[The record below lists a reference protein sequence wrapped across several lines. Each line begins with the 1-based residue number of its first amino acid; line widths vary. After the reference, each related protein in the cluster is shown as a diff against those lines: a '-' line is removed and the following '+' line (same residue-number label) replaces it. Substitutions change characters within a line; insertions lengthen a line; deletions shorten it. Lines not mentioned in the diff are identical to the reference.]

1 MEIYLNNTDDEM
13 AWSLNF
19 VGSSLA
25 DRPEELAERP
35 EVFCKPQQLH
45 IKFDAM
51 KSALQKAF
59 AILKHDANI
68 FRPPMTRSV
77 WPPAINPRP
86 SICLQCQ
93 FRSSTRFPQQGVRRQ
108 ISSRQFNIAQT
119 RAWSSQQALRKDEK
133 QQSPPTSDTTKSL
146 DPSLQ
151 TARSS
156 TNLPNVPLNGSSVRT
171 APDEYLPSHIEAQRW
186 TLTKRFNK
194 VLDGLMPRVVLLS
207 QRINSYTG
215 TDYSGIEALRQEI
228 KEQEQLVKAR
238 GAALKTAKADLD
250 AARATQSASQKE
262 VVGLLERKH
271 SWSAADLERYMSL
284 IRSEHLNEQAVQGA
298 KDCVAAAEKA
308 LEEARTRLEK
318 RERAQYHEEQIW
330 SDTIRRNSTWVTF
343 GLMGLNILLLLANVV
358 AIEPWRRRRLVR
370 EFRSALEEHKAH
382 SANATNLAAV
392 EADIYDAVGPVDN
405 LLESLEEE
413 MSATDADATE
423 MDTNGAT
430 SEGKGPEQVQEPV
443 IDIQGHSPV
452 APDRLSIKRLKTT
465 LEDMFSDRIIQT
477 RRVDM
482 TTATLQGIVFGSAVA
497 GLISFLLRQR

>member
-1 MEIYLNNTDDEM
+1 
-13 AWSLNF
+13 
-19 VGSSLA
+19 V
-25 DRPEELAERP
+25 
-35 EVFCKPQQLH
+35 
-45 IKFDAM
+45 
-51 KSALQKAF
+51 
-59 AILKHDANI
+59 
-68 FRPPMTRSV
+68 
-77 WPPAINPRP
+77 
-86 SICLQCQ
+86 
-93 FRSSTRFPQQGVRRQ
+93 
-108 ISSRQFNIAQT
+108 
-119 RAWSSQQALRKDEK
+119 
-133 QQSPPTSDTTKSL
+133 
-146 DPSLQ
+146 
-151 TARSS
+151 
-156 TNLPNVPLNGSSVRT
+156 
-171 APDEYLPSHIEAQRW
+171 PDEQLPSHIEAQRW

-194 VLDGLMPRVVLLS
+194 MVDDLMPRLALLS

-238 GAALKTAKADLD
+238 GAALKTCKADLD
-250 AARATQSASQKE
+250 AARATQSSSQKE

-358 AIEPWRRRRLVR
+358 VIEPWRRRRLVR
-370 EFRSALEEHKAH
+370 EFRSALEEHKVH
-382 SANATNLAAV
+382 PTNVTPLAAI

-413 MSATDADATE
+413 MSATDADATKV
-423 MDTNGAT
+423 DTNGAA
-430 SEGKGPEQVQEPV
+430 SEGKGSEQVQESV
-443 IDIQGHSPV
+443 INIQDHPPIT
-452 APDRLSIKRLKTT
+452 PDPLSIKRMKTT
-465 LEDMFSDRIIQT
+465 LEDLFSDRIIQT

-482 TTATLQGIVFGSAVA
+482 TAATLQGVVFGTAVA
-497 GLISFLLRQR
+497 GLVSFLLKPR